1 MTSPSDDADVVREL
15 RARAA
20 ARVPAMSL
28 DGAAVRAAGRRRLSS
43 RRWFAG
49 GGAVTLALVLA
60 VVAMTTGSFHPTD
73 DIGPVGTMSSA
84 PAAGLAGPPGPSAPS
99 SSAASGT
106 GGQAEAVTR
115 TVCFRN
121 DLLRLDS
128 IGGAK
133 IADGL
138 EFSPMAVLGSQV
150 FGQFNTAHDLGVA
163 AYDTSSGTF
172 TRIATY
178 PVAAGSAGGLDGMS
192 ADGHWVAW
200 TESDSSTGQNES
212 ATWAWNAQTKHLSE
226 LVSSRPAGGGTAV
239 GNIWTPV
246 LVSGQSLI
254 WTQQVGTAANSPLG
268 EVRARDLESG
278 TTRVLD
284 RGQLSPPIRAGGL
297 IIWSAVTQGVSGS
310 SKELRAVS
318 ATTLEPATVP
328 AGLQQSAA
336 LFAPSGTPNE
346 IGVGG
351 ENDLTYHVYTVDGRL
366 KSVLQLPGASSQ
378 FPDSSN
384 AFQFVQLQGNHII
397 WHSPT
402 GTILANLDSGVAVA
416 LPETASAFFVGSSL
430 FVSYSPTQPASKFV
444 IFTSDVA
451 LISWPIHDTE
461 HC

>member
-1 MTSPSDDADVVREL
+1 MTGPSDDADVVREL
-15 RARAA
+15 RARVAA
-20 ARVPAMSL
+20 GVPAMSL

-43 RRWFAG
+43 QRWVAG
-49 GGAVTLALVLA
+49 GGAVAAALALA
-60 VVAMTTGSFHPTD
+60 VMITTTGSSHPPD

-106 GGQAEAVTR
+106 GGQADSVTR
-115 TVCFRN
+115 TVCFKN
-121 DLLRLDS
+121 DLLRLGS
-128 IGGAK
+128 LGGAK

-138 EFSPMAVLGSQV
+138 EFLPMAALGGQV
-150 FGQFNTAHDLGVA
+150 FGEVYTAHGPGVGV
-163 AYDTSSGTF
+163 YDTSSGTF
-172 TRIATY
+172 TRIASY
-178 PVAAGSAGGLDGMS
+178 SATASGLDGMS

-200 TESDSSTGQNES
+200 TEFDSVTDQGQW
-212 ATWAWNAQTKHLSE
+212 TMWAWNTQTKHLTE
-226 LVSSRPAGGGTAV
+226 LASSHPAGGGTAV

-254 WTQQVGTAANSPLG
+254 WTQQVGSAANSPLG

-297 IIWSAVTQGVSGS
+297 IIWSAVTQDVPGS

-336 LFAPSGTPNE
+336 LFAPSGTLNE

-351 ENDLTYHVYTVDGRL
+351 ENDLSYHVYTVDGRL

-430 FVSYSPTQPASKFV
+430 FVSFSPTQPASKFV
-444 IFTSDVA
+444 IFTSNVA